1 MATPDLNNSAQR
13 GRSTSSPNSV
23 RQASSRRAKQRR
35 SVAAEASESRSDAA
49 AAGPDHYLGLHA
61 EVQTDYHW
69 SHRLHRRHHLHRLHL
84 LYRCPHCHAHCHLHH
99 HRCLLH
105 YPGHRCPCCCGASY

>member
-1 MATPDLNNSAQR
+1 MTYGQ
-13 GRSTSSPNSV
+13 
-23 RQASSRRAKQRR
+23 
-35 SVAAEASESRSDAA
+35 SRSDTAA
-49 AAGPDHYLGLHA
+49 ASPDRHQGLHA

-69 SHRLHRRHHLHRLHL
+69 SHRLQCRHPVRCLHLRHHLHRLRL

-105 YPGHRCPCCCGASY
+105 YLGHPCPCCCGASY